1 MALFEAGGLDLD
13 EQSQELYDGTI
24 VGRDY
29 FPLDVTRLRYYGG
42 TSNHWGGWSRPL
54 DAHDF
59 EPNPLNPLS
68 GWPIARS
75 DLDPYADETSSILDL
90 NQPPDAALDFFDGV
104 PSEFVPIYFR
114 FSPPTRFGPKYKDEI
129 AASTRITLCL
139 NANLVDLVLD
149 GGGKAVAEATFRM
162 YQNPETFAV
171 RARHFVVALG
181 GLENPRFLL
190 NANRQRPTGL
200 GNEHDLVG
208 RYFLEHLHV
217 PIGSMVLRQSQP
229 NMLIYSPTPQMMAEQ
244 KVLNFG
250 LRLTP
255 IFPPAPGSDEAKR
268 VDSKCSGSFA
278 DLLAA
283 QMAGAPIGCPGRD
296 GEAFLVAEQAL
307 NPESRVM
314 LGDDRDAFG
323 LRRMALK
330 WTLSDIDFHTLRTAT
345 VQLAGLMATRDVG
358 RMKVK
363 DWLLDNDPSPNP
375 TLDDLQGG
383 NHHMGTTRMSD
394 DPKTGVVD
402 RDCRVHSVENLFIGG
417 SSVFATSGHANP
429 TYTIVQLALR
439 LGDRLNGLLGRG

>member
-1 MALFEAGGLDLD
+1 
-13 EQSQELYDGTI
+13 
-24 VGRDY
+24 
-29 FPLDVTRLRYYGG
+29 
-42 TSNHWGGWSRPL
+42 
-54 DAHDF
+54 
-59 EPNPLNPLS
+59 
-68 GWPIARS
+68 
-75 DLDPYADETSSILDL
+75 
-90 NQPPDAALDFFDGV
+90 
-104 PSEFVPIYFR
+104 
-114 FSPPTRFGPKYKDEI
+114 
-129 AASTRITLCL
+129 
-139 NANLVDLVLD
+139 
-149 GGGKAVAEATFRM
+149 M

-217 PIGSMVLRQSQP
+217 PIGPMVLRQSQP

-363 DWLLDNDPSPNP
+363 DWLLDNDRSPNP

-417 SSVFATSGHANP
+417 SSVFATSDLHDRPAG
-429 TYTIVQLALR
+429 LAIGRSPQRAARAGLSVAA
-439 LGDRLNGLLGRG
+439 GGEQSCGSPGCRLNSARAPSTGGS